1 MFCFELFGGA
11 CLFKVEGN
19 QLLSCKRFCVLISP
33 PQGTLYVNGVAQSE
47 TFTYEKAFY
56 DWGPEQVRQ
65 TCRLSLGVPCH
76 TFSFVQRG
84 SSQLFSCFT
93 FRS

>member
-65 TCRLSLGVPCH
+65 TCLLSLLC
-76 TFSFVQRG
+76 SFFLVLL
-84 SSQLFSCFT
+84 SDPDF
-93 FRS
+93 